1 MELKNKNNKIT
12 IIYILTVLF
21 SIIFIFV
28 GYRVNRME
36 HLDENLENSYAAKV
50 LYIEDEIKEK
60 QEYVDEIIE
69 NITIK
74 FYAKI
79 TSGDLKDQEIE
90 GFQYIDGIVE
100 INPKKIEVGDKIIVS
115 LIQSRT
121 GEGKD
126 WTFLEYNRINGM
138 VILLISFVALLI
150 LIGHN
155 KGIRSIISLILTITS
170 IFLVYIP
177 SIVKGNNIY
186 VSTIIICVFII
197 FMNLLLING
206 ANKKTFCAIVGNLGG
221 FFAAG
226 LLAVFISGALNLTGL
241 IDQDSMFLI
250 MINPDKPIDLKGV
263 LWGSIVI
270 GSLGAVMD
278 VSMSIASALN
288 ELALNME
295 NKKYKTLVTSGI
307 NIGQDAIGTM
317 TNTLILAYI
326 GSSLSVVLLLYVYY
340 KDVLLLF
347 NLEMIVFEVLQ
358 AVIGSMGILFTVPIT
373 SIFSAYIYSK

>member
-1 MELKNKNNKIT
+1 MDSNNKNYKST
-12 IIYILTVLF
+12 IIFILTILF
-21 SIIFIFV
+21 SIVFIIV
-28 GYRVNRME
+28 GYRVNKIE
-36 HLDENLENSYAAKV
+36 QLDEEDENSYIAKIIYV
-50 LYIEDEIKEK
+50 HDEIKEK
-60 QEYVDEIIE
+60 QEYGIETIE

-74 FYAKI
+74 FIAKI
-79 TSGDLKDQEIE
+79 NNGDLKNQEIE

-100 INPKKIEVGDKIIVS
+100 VNPKKIEIGDSIIVS

-121 GEGKD
+121 SEDKV
-126 WTFLEYNRINGM
+126 WTFIEYNRINQM
-138 VILLISFVALLI
+138 IILLICFVVLLI
-150 LIGHN
+150 LFGHK
-155 KGIRSIISLILTITS
+155 KGVRSIISLIFTVLS
-170 IFLVYIP
+170 IFLVFIP

-186 VSTIIICVFII
+186 VSTIIISVFII
-197 FMNLLLING
+197 FMNLLIING

-226 LLAVFISGALNLTGL
+226 LIAIFVSNALNLTGL

-250 MINPDKPIDLKGV
+250 MINPDKPIDLRAV

-295 NKKYKTLVTSGI
+295 NGKFKTFLTSGF

-326 GSSLSVVLLLYVYY
+326 GSSLSVVLLMFVYY
-340 KDVLLLF
+340 KDILLLF
-347 NLEMIVFEVLQ
+347 NLEMIVFEILQ
-358 AVIGSMGILFTVPIT
+358 AIIGSMGILFTIPIT
-373 SIFSAYIYSK
+373 SIFSAYIFSK

>member
-1 MELKNKNNKIT
+1 MDSNNKNYKST
-12 IIYILTVLF
+12 
-21 SIIFIFV
+21 IIFILTIFLSAVFIIV
-28 GYRVNRME
+28 GYRVNKTE
-36 HLDENLENSYAAKV
+36 QLNEEDENSYTAEV
-50 LYIEDEIKEK
+50 IDVNDEIKEK
-60 QEYVDEIIE
+60 QEYGIETIE

-74 FYAKI
+74 FIAKI
-79 TSGDLKDQEIE
+79 NSGDLKNQEIE

-100 INPKKIEVGDKIIVS
+100 VNPKKIEIGDNIIVS

-121 GEGKD
+121 SEDKV
-126 WTFLEYNRINGM
+126 WTFIEYNRINQM
-138 VILLISFVALLI
+138 IILLISFVVLLI
-150 LIGHN
+150 LFGHK
-155 KGIRSIISLILTITS
+155 KGIRSIISLIFTVLS
-170 IFLVYIP
+170 IFLVFIP
-177 SIVKGNNIY
+177 SIIKGNNIY
-186 VSTIIICVFII
+186 IYTIIISVFII
-197 FMNLLLING
+197 FMNLLIING

-226 LLAVFISGALNLTGL
+226 LIAVFVSNALNLTGL

-250 MINPDKPIDLKGV
+250 MINPDKPIDLRAV

-295 NKKYKTLVTSGI
+295 SKRFKTFLKSGI

-326 GSSLSVVLLLYVYY
+326 GSSLSVVLLMFVYY
-340 KDVLLLF
+340 KDILLLF
-347 NLEMIVFEVLQ
+347 NLEMIVFEILQ
-358 AVIGSMGILFTVPIT
+358 AIIGSMGILFTIPIT
-373 SIFSAYIYSK
+373 SIFSAYIFSK